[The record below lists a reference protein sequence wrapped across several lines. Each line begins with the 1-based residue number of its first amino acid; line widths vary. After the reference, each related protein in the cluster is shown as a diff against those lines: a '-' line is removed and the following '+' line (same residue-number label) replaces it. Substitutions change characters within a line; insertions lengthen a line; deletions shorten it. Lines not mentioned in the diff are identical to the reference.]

1 MYRVSPGSQEDVALS
16 LAVWTEGWGWEEG
29 YKKVLWFWRWSPP
42 HLLQHSL
49 PSRYICFWCCSLTEH
64 RWAEA
69 GNESTK
75 RDLADPPPALQQPG
89 QPRESRRG
97 WRRSH
102 SNRSPTLAAPP
113 VAATM
118 ETTAGSSLTHFY
130 YVPSPQAMWNKTLNR
145 WHSLRNI
152 KLCLCS
158 SFLCCYSQRRITA
171 TGFVGV
177 DLAKGKE
184 GDRARLEREKIQRE
198 RKKSPGKEWA
208 GG

>member
-1 MYRVSPGSQEDVALS
+1 MWLFPLQFGQKDGVGKRGIKRFCGFGDE
-16 LAVWTEGWGWEEG
+16 
-29 YKKVLWFWRWSPP
+29 VLPT
-42 HLLQHSL
+42 
-49 PSRYICFWCCSLTEH
+49 CCSIASLHITFASGAAPWQNTDEL
-64 RWAEA
+64 RLET
-69 GNESTK
+69 NPP
-75 RDLADPPPALQQPG
+75 RDLADPPPALQRPG

-171 TGFVGV
+171 TGFVGD